1 MLSTPLNL
9 SGEGITPTTTEHVLL
24 QFAPM
29 TASLK
34 TQILGNEI
42 QYSRPMVSLRGLFIY
57 FCDRTFLG
65 GTTGSPM
72 GSSTFLLHYVAAC
85 RIYNKMSKSSN
96 VNAHLVASEFLGEAL
111 CSVKHHDGEDGIL
124 LSP

>member
-24 QFAPM
+24 QFAPL
-29 TASLK
+29 TPLVLNTGFHFRESESLGM
-34 TQILGNEI
+34 L
-42 QYSRPMVSLRGLFIY
+42 SLRGLFIY